1 MASQWLGALPPPPGV
16 TPDFVDPPTQRDG
29 NIALHTVL
37 LSLVTILVVLRLY
50 TRVWVTKVPLG
61 IEDYLCVVFYL
72 LSVTFSGLVIK
83 AYTRGIGR
91 HIWDTPAP
99 WLPEA
104 LMYFTISTWV
114 YLILAATVKLT
125 FLSFYHRL
133 FSTHTYWRY
142 FGTGAIIFVALLN
155 VSLIF
160 ATVFSCTPVSREW
173 DPTIPGHCVDPVILP
188 YFSGISSFLTD
199 LYVLILPIA
208 LLWQLNMTT
217 QQKIKASCVFGLG
230 ILACVASL
238 IRLIQTPSLRTSYDA
253 TWTISN
259 IIIWASLEVN
269 VGIICSCLVVLPA
282 FLDRHLPSSTR
293 MFSRLF
299 SSGSSRQLVNN
310 ADHLSSSGSA
320 SGPGYKQPGDTASQ
334 SLVLEKG
341 QQQNNILQTNTFSMS
356 EAHDQASFSPSFL
369 APWEGRTDENELR
382 STYVGSEAN
391 FA

>member
-1 MASQWLGALPPPPGV
+1 M
-16 TPDFVDPPTQRDG
+16 
-29 NIALHTVL
+29 
-37 LSLVTILVVLRLY
+37 
-50 TRVWVTKVPLG
+50 
-61 IEDYLCVVFYL
+61 
-72 LSVTFSGLVIK
+72 
-83 AYTRGIGR
+83 
-91 HIWDTPAP
+91 
-99 WLPEA
+99 
-104 LMYFTISTWV
+104 
-114 YLILAATVKLT
+114 
-125 FLSFYHRL
+125 
-133 FSTHTYWRY
+133 
-142 FGTGAIIFVALLN
+142 
-155 VSLIF
+155 
-160 ATVFSCTPVSREW
+160 
-173 DPTIPGHCVDPVILP
+173 
-188 YFSGISSFLTD
+188 
-199 LYVLILPIA
+199 
-208 LLWQLNMTT
+208 
-217 QQKIKASCVFGLG
+217 
-230 ILACVASL
+230 
-238 IRLIQTPSLRTSYDA
+238 QTPSLRTSYDA